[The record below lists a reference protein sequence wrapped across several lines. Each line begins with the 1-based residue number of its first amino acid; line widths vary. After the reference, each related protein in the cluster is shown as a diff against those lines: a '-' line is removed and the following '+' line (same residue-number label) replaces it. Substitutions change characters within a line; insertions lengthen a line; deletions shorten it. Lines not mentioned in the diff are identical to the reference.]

1 MATLSAWPWG
11 NYGNLKY
18 LLYAPLAAQ
27 VVYSLAYEED
37 YSRAFWCLNVLIICG
52 LKGLVHVLWSTYN
65 NMLFLTRTLRINP
78 KGVDFKQIDH
88 EWDWDNYILLQ
99 AILASMICYMSTP
112 SMLIISTIPLW
123 NMKGLIVSL
132 VLHVTFSEPLYYFL
146 HRYVHRNNYLFT
158 RYHSFHHSSP
168 VPNPMTANNATLLES
183 LILCVVAGVPLIGSF
198 LLGVGSISLIYGYA
212 ITFDFLRCL
221 GHCNVAIFSHKVFET
236 LPILRYLIYTPTYHS
251 LHHQNMETNF
261 CLFMPIFDVLGS
273 TLNPNSWELQRKIRI
288 AAGEPKR
295 EPEFV
300 FLAHGVDVMSA
311 MHAPFLFRS
320 FASMPYT
327 TRFFLLLMWPGTF
340 MVMLVAWLWSKA
352 FLCSFYTLRNHLCQT
367 WLVPRLG
374 FHYFLPFAK
383 QGINNLIEDAILRA
397 DKLGVKVISLAALNK
412 NEALNGGGTLFVNK
426 HPDLRVRVVHG
437 NTLTAAVIL
446 NEIPKD
452 VKEVFLTGATSK
464 LGRAIALYL
473 CRRGVRVLMLTLST
487 ERFQKIQKEAPAEF
501 QNYLVQVTKYNA
513 AQHCKS
519 WIVGKWLTPRE
530 QSWAPEGTH
539 FHQFVVPP
547 ILNFRRKCTYGDL
560 AAMRLPKDV
569 QGVGTCEYTMER
581 GVVHACHAGGLVH
594 MLEGWEH
601 HEVGAIDVDRIDIN
615 EALNGGGTLFVN
627 KHPDLRVRVVHGN
640 TLTAAV
646 ILNGVPKD
654 VKEVFLIGA
663 TSKLGRAIALYLCR
677 RGVRVLMLTLSVER
691 FEKIQKE
698 APSEFQKYLVQVT
711 KYNSAQHCKTWI
723 VGKWLTPREQSWAP
737 AGTHFHQFVVPPILK
752 FRRNCTYDEL
762 AAMRLPK
769 DVQGLGT
776 CEYTMDR
783 GVVHACHAGGLV
795 HMLEGWE
802 HHEVGAIDVDRID
815 LVWEAAMRHGLS
827 SVSSLTD

>member
-1 MATLSAWPWG
+1 MSSLSA
-11 NYGNLKY
+11 KY
-18 LLYAPLAAQ
+18 LLCAPLAAQ
-27 VVYSLAYEED
+27 VAYSLAYQED
-37 YSRAFWCLNVLIICG
+37 YSRAFCCLNILIICG
-52 LKGLVHVLWSTYN
+52 LKGLIHVFWSVYN
-65 NMLFLTRTLRINP
+65 NMLWVSRTLRINP

-88 EWDWDNYILLQ
+88 EWHWDNYILLQ
-99 AILASMICYMSTP
+99 AILATMICYMSP
-112 SMLIISTIPLW
+112 PLMMINSTILLAIPLW
-123 NMKGLIVSL
+123 NTKGLIALL

-146 HRYVHRNNYLFT
+146 HRYVHRKNYLFT
-158 RYHSFHHSSP
+158 NYHSFHHSSP

-183 LILCVVAGVPLIGSF
+183 LLLCVVAGVPLIGSC
-198 LLGVGSISLIYGYA
+198 LLGVGSVSLIYGYA
-212 ITFDFLRCL
+212 IMFDFLRCL
-221 GHCNVAIFSHKVFET
+221 GHCNVEIFSHKLFET

-251 LHHQNMETNF
+251 LHHQDMETNF
-261 CLFMPIFDVLGS
+261 CLFMPIFDVLGN
-273 TLNPNSWELQRKIRI
+273 TLNPNSWELQKKIRL
-288 AAGEPKR
+288 AAGEKKR
-295 EPEFV
+295 VPEFV
-300 FLAHGVDVMSA
+300 FLAHGVDVMSV
-311 MHAPFLFRS
+311 MHAPFVFRS
-320 FASMPYT
+320 FGSIPYT
-327 TRFFLLLMWPGTF
+327 MRFFLLPMWPVTF
-340 MVMLVAWLWSKA
+340 MVMLGMWVRSKT
-352 FLCSFYTLRNHLCQT
+352 FLFTFYALRNHLCQT
-367 WLVPRLG
+367 WAVPRLG

-383 QGINNLIEDAILRA
+383 QGINNHIEAAILRA

-412 NEALNGGGTLFVNK
+412 
-426 HPDLRVRVVHG
+426 
-437 NTLTAAVIL
+437 
-446 NEIPKD
+446 
-452 VKEVFLTGATSK
+452 
-464 LGRAIALYL
+464 
-473 CRRGVRVLMLTLST
+473 
-487 ERFQKIQKEAPAEF
+487 
-501 QNYLVQVTKYNA
+501 
-513 AQHCKS
+513 
-519 WIVGKWLTPRE
+519 
-530 QSWAPEGTH
+530 
-539 FHQFVVPP
+539 
-547 ILNFRRKCTYGDL
+547 
-560 AAMRLPKDV
+560 
-569 QGVGTCEYTMER
+569 
-581 GVVHACHAGGLVH
+581 
-594 MLEGWEH
+594 
-601 HEVGAIDVDRIDIN
+601 N

-711 KYNSAQHCKTWI
+711 KYNSAQHCK
-723 VGKWLTPREQSWAP
+723 SWAP